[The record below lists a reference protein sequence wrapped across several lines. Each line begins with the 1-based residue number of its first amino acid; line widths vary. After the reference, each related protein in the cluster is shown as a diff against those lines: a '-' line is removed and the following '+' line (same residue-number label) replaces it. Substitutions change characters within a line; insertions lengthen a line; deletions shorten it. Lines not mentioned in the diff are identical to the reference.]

1 MHGALLLT
9 LAAGAILAGCTTAGG
24 STASSDPRSAPTH
37 RSATASAGVPSPSV
51 SDAPTNNA
59 PADPHNVWAAI
70 TSGHLSPVVQH
81 DPAYVYVPNGKPGT
95 VEVIDPATFKI
106 VRRLSFGAGAMTE
119 HVTPAWDLTKLY
131 VDVDARSMLGVI
143 DPKTGKLVDTI
154 PNVDHPYNLY
164 FTPDG
169 AQAIDVAEY
178 EDRLIFKDPETWHTT
193 SELALPCRGSDHMDF
208 GPSGTHYLVI
218 SCEYDGNVIKVDW
231 RAHRVLRTTNVGGLP
246 IDVKLS
252 PNGKLFFVANQ
263 GRGGVS
269 VLDAAT
275 LHQLGFIPTGAGAH
289 GLAIS
294 RDATQ
299 LYVSNRLAGSISVID
314 FATRRVVH
322 TWKVGGSPDMLQVSP
337 DGTQLWT
344 TNRYGTTVSVIGT
357 RHGKVIA
364 SIEVGPDPHGLT
376 YFPQP
381 GNYSL
386 GHNGV
391 YR

>member
-1 MHGALLLT
+1 
-9 LAAGAILAGCTTAGG
+9 
-24 STASSDPRSAPTH
+24 
-37 RSATASAGVPSPSV
+37 
-51 SDAPTNNA
+51 
-59 PADPHNVWAAI
+59 
-70 TSGHLSPVVQH
+70 
-81 DPAYVYVPNGKPGT
+81 
-95 VEVIDPATFKI
+95 
-106 VRRLSFGAGAMTE
+106 
-119 HVTPAWDLTKLY
+119 
-131 VDVDARSMLGVI
+131 
-143 DPKTGKLVDTI
+143 
-154 PNVDHPYNLY
+154 
-164 FTPDG
+164 
-169 AQAIDVAEY
+169 
-178 EDRLIFKDPETWHTT
+178 
-193 SELALPCRGSDHMDF
+193 
-208 GPSGTHYLVI
+208 VI